1 MIPIQIGKELKTRCP
16 QAHLA
21 LLQCKVSVC
30 KTEGDLLTQFNEKIA
45 ELAEVELSNANKRE
59 SIQNTRVAYK
69 ALGKDPGRYR
79 NSCEAM
85 CRRIAKD
92 RGLYYVNNVVD
103 INNLLS
109 ISTGYSMGTY
119 DVSQISGG
127 ITWERAE
134 EGTEYQGI
142 GKDVLNISFLPA
154 LFDELG
160 AFGNPTS
167 DNTRA
172 MIGENTK
179 EILLVYYLFDDVM
192 EADRLL
198 ANAKDLLERF
208 ADATDV
214 ELAVCP
220 ARALMF

>member
-1 MIPIQIGKELKTRCP
+1 MIPVQIGTELKTRCP

-30 KTEGDLLTQFNEKIA
+30 KTEGGLLDLFNAKIA
-45 ELAEVELSNANKRE
+45 ELGEVELSQANKRE
-59 SIQNTRVAYK
+59 PIQNTRVAYK

-119 DVSQISGG
+119 DLSRVSGG

-134 EGTEYQGI
+134 DGTEYQGI

-154 LFDELG
+154 LFDDLG

-172 MIGENTK
+172 MIGEETK

-192 EADRLL
+192 DTERLL
-198 ANAKDLLERF
+198 SDAKDLLERY

-214 ELAVCP
+214 EVAVC
-220 ARALMF
+220 R

>member
-1 MIPIQIGKELKTRCP
+1 MISVQIGYELKTRCP

-21 LLQCKVSVC
+21 LVQCKVSVC
-30 KTEGDLLTQFNEKIA
+30 KTEGDLLQIFNEKIA
-45 ELAEVELSNANKRE
+45 ELAEVELSQANKRE
-59 SIQNTRVAYK
+59 TIQNTRVAYK
-69 ALGKDPGRYR
+69 ALGKDPNRYR
-79 NSCEAM
+79 NSSEAM

-134 EGTEYQGI
+134 DGTEYQGI

-154 LFDELG
+154 LFDDLG
-160 AFGNPTS
+160 PFGNPTS

-172 MIGENTK
+172 MIGDATK
-179 EILLVYYLFDDVM
+179 EILLMYYLFDDVV
-192 EADRLL
+192 DTDILL
-198 ANAKDLLERF
+198 ANAKSVLESY
-208 ADATDV
+208 ANATDV
-214 ELAVCP
+214 EIAVC
-220 ARALMF
+220 ME